1 MWYGKKGIRYFLQKE
16 YEVIFKLSSKY
27 YTLSLCNE
35 MNINRSGFYKWLNRR
50 SNPSTRQ
57 INRDEAYKVFKKY
70 HDDYPF
76 HG

>member
-1 MWYGKKGIRYFLQKE
+1 
-16 YEVIFKLSSKY
+16 
-27 YTLSLCNE
+27 
-35 MNINRSGFYKWLNRR
+35 MNINRSGFYKWLNKR